1 MERQCAFREVNNVRK
16 LTISAPWYEFQ
27 KKVKALFERDPQIIV
42 GDIYEPE
49 GREVDYAFDIEVLN
63 HEKFIAL
70 DRVIPGIK
78 EFGNVTLGIVLYDEE
93 NINAVN
99 AGVDLY
105 KTIFSGNPIVKDVR
119 DAVDHTGTHH
129 GFVRFVPEV
138 IQFFND
144 DISDFNG
151 NWSGLAQDIAREV
164 FTNDSS
170 GIHFCTAGVNEG
182 MENSQE

>member
-1 MERQCAFREVNNVRK
+1 MRK

-27 KKVKALFERDPQIIV
+27 KKVKAPFERDPQIIV

-78 EFGNVTLGIVLYDEE
+78 EFGNVTLGIVLYDKE

-99 AGVDLY
+99 AGVDLF
-105 KTIFSGNPIVKDVR
+105 I
-119 DAVDHTGTHH
+119 
-129 GFVRFVPEV
+129 
-138 IQFFND
+138 
-144 DISDFNG
+144 
-151 NWSGLAQDIAREV
+151 
-164 FTNDSS
+164 
-170 GIHFCTAGVNEG
+170 
-182 MENSQE
+182 